1 MPFGQGLFDGDA
13 DKQRVL
19 EKARSTPRFHAKAQD
34 DISQEQLVVMASK
47 G

>member
-1 MPFGQGLFDGDA
+1 MPFGQGQFDGNA
-13 DKQRVL
+13 DKQRVI
-19 EKARSTPRFHAKAQD
+19 PRQAQD